1 MMTKSSSESY
11 SAPHPHLSTG
21 FCSIPE
27 ALRMFHKCNFKD
39 LFLRL
44 AQNFP
49 DIKRAVVRCHIFFL
63 VIDFDILV
71 FTLDIA
77 ML

>member
-1 MMTKSSSESY
+1 MMPKS
-11 SAPHPHLSTG
+11 AFLSLTLSLTHD
-21 FCSIPE
+21 FCSIPKG
-27 ALRMFHKCNFKD
+27 LRMFHKCNFED

-49 DIKRAVVRCHIFFL
+49 DIKRALIKCHVFFL
-63 VIDFDILV
+63 VIDFGICV